1 MANGYLGKISAVVTA
16 NTADFQAKL
25 EDAAS
30 GVRKFSREVQTNIT
44 KAMGDAEKSIQSIY
58 TPLQR
63 LEGSL
68 KAAGDLKLKFKG
80 FAGAIKDVEDL
91 KSRLGSLNAQ
101 QLSIVL
107 NQSGFGKLK
116 EVRAALRDI
125 SSRDIRLFD
134 AAGGLRELQKLQA
147 GLDTARGQ
155 RKLAKLGIDDSE
167 LDSLIRKF
175 QRFPKQRIDAVVN
188 VLGQDMLDSSMLR
201 TQQLHSLVE
210 QVNKPLAAAVTQ
222 FQALSNEVQAAFI
235 PALNRVQQPAQT
247 NHCAVHSDSAL
258 RHWQRRRRRE
268 AEAELL
274 GLTQAQRVSV
284 SGGGQTLRWTIRQ
297 RWQTTR

>member
-68 KAAGDLKLKFKG
+68 KAAGNLKLNFKG
-80 FAGAIKDVEDL
+80 FAGAIKDVEEL

-107 NQSGFGKLK
+107 NESGFGKLK
-116 EVRAALRDI
+116 EVRAALREI
-125 SSRDIRLFD
+125 SNRDIRLFD

-147 GLDTARGQ
+147 Q
-155 RKLAKLGIDDSE
+155 I
-167 LDSLIRKF
+167 
-175 QRFPKQRIDAVVN
+175 AVFV
-188 VLGQDMLDSSMLR
+188 
-201 TQQLHSLVE
+201 
-210 QVNKPLAAAVTQ
+210 
-222 FQALSNEVQAAFI
+222 
-235 PALNRVQQPAQT
+235 
-247 NHCAVHSDSAL
+247 
-258 RHWQRRRRRE
+258 
-268 AEAELL
+268 AELHFAKTFFEQMDAG
-274 GLTQAQRVSV
+274 GLF
-284 SGGGQTLRWTIRQ
+284 
-297 RWQTTR
+297 